1 MTPPSPKTFHHW
13 ACLKQFHKPSIEC
26 SRITHI
32 RLNGGKYY
40 VPPKDLFEF
49 YEGYIWY
56 KYKSSEEHFI
66 CESLNNVSNHRFYCD
81 LDIELSAKQW
91 ETIDLKK
98 TIIMPLYETLNN
110 YFHDRNIYM
119 IVCKSN
125 ATGLKRGLHLIFP
138 NVIVIKSQAVLLCEW
153 LLEQLI
159 QTHPKAI
166 DWKKIMD
173 TGVYRSGLRML
184 YSFKLKE
191 QTEYRVAWS
200 HPVISNENFQP
211 KHNSKF
217 RASFGS
223 REKRMLTELLD
234 CSIFNI
240 YKEEAIVVS
249 SVSSVSSA
257 TTTSTFAP
265 CTLPIDKKSF
275 FEIQLYVNEHV
286 PKFWKSAVSQV
297 KHYTN
302 PEHYV
307 IRLMSRYCYNL
318 DGEHH
323 SENVFFVISPINGFY
338 QKCFCSCNTKD
349 NRRFGL
355 CKDFKSYK
363 HKPLR
368 LSERLFK
375 HLFPDKTQSEDQ
387 KLPFEKIDLI
397 YQPSMKQDKSKTLE
411 SSLAFLKHLQK
422 T

>member
-1 MTPPSPKTFHHW
+1 MGLPKTFHHW
-13 ACLKQFHKPSIEC
+13 ACLREFHKPSIEC
-26 SRITHI
+26 PQITHI

-40 VPPKDLFEF
+40 VPRRYLFEF
-49 YEGYIWY
+49 YEGYTY
-56 KYKSSEEHFI
+56 YLGHSEDHFI

-81 LDIELSAKQW
+81 LDIELSVKEW
-91 ETIDLKK
+91 ETIDLKQH
-98 TIIMPLYETLNN
+98 IIMPLYETLNE
-110 YFHDRNIYM
+110 YFNDRNIFM

-138 NVIVIKSQAVLLCEW
+138 NVIVIQSQAVTLCGW

-159 QTHPKAI
+159 QKHPTAI

-191 QTEYRVAWS
+191 RTQYHVAWT
-200 HPVISNENFQP
+200 HPSMSNETFQP
-211 KHNSKF
+211 KNKSKF
-217 RASFGS
+217 RETFGS
-223 REKRMLTELLD
+223 HELKRFMQIVD

-240 YKEEAIVVS
+240 YNEQAIVVS
-249 SVSSVSSA
+249 ATGSSDTIPSECS
-257 TTTSTFAP
+257 
-265 CTLPIDKKSF
+265 PIDEKSF
-275 FEIQLYVNEHV
+275 YEIQQFVNEHI
-286 PKFWKSAVSQV
+286 PKYWKSVVSQV

-302 PEHYV
+302 PDHYV
-307 IRLMSRYCYNL
+307 LRLMSRYCYNL
-318 DGEHH
+318 DSEHH

-363 HKPLR
+363 HKPIR

-375 HLFPDKTQSEDQ
+375 HLFPDKKQSEDQ
-387 KLPFEKIDLI
+387 KLPGEKIDLI
-397 YQPSMKQDKSKTLE
+397 YQPSTKQDKSKKLE